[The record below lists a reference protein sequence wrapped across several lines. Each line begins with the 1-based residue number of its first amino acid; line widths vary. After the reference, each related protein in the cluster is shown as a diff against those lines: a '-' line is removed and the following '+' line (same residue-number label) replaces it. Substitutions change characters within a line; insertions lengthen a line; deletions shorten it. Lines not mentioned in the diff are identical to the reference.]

1 MTSKIN
7 SGLDVTSFDPDV
19 RPQDDLFAHV
29 NNTWV
34 ANHPIPEDKSRY
46 GAFDMLREA
55 SEKAMRDIIE
65 EAAGKAEA
73 AENDGT
79 DAGPATQKVGD
90 LYRSFMD
97 TERIATLGTSP
108 ILEDLAVIAGL
119 TDKRDLLMLLG
130 HLERYGMGGL
140 FGFYVSADAKN
151 SDEYIVYLGQSGLGL
166 PDEAYY
172 REEQYAEIRD
182 KYAAHMERLL
192 TLVGVENADEVAPRV
207 YELEKALA
215 KHHWDNVS
223 TRDAVKS
230 YNRYSL
236 EELRELFGAFDIDAW
251 LEGQVVPDGA
261 FANVVV
267 GQPSYV
273 EALGEL
279 FDERDVEDWK
289 AWMTWHLVTSFASY
303 LTDDIVEE
311 RFDFAGRALSGTPQL
326 RERWKRGVGLVEGVL
341 GAEAGKLYVERHFPP
356 KAKERMVELVD
367 NLVEAFRRSF
377 RESAWMSEETQVK
390 ALDKLDRFTPKIG
403 YPDKWRDFSEL
414 QILADDLVGNVKRS
428 ASFET
433 DYQLAKIGGPI
444 DRTEWLMSPQTV
456 NAYYHPMMNEV
467 VFPAAILQP
476 PFFDVD
482 ADDAVNYGGIGAVIG
497 HELGHGFDDQGSRF
511 NGDGE
516 LVDWWTEGD
525 RERFDAL
532 AKKLIEQFSQYET
545 RDAPGVKIN
554 GGLTVGENIGDLGGL
569 TIGYKAYT
577 IACEEAPAPVLE
589 GFTGAQRFFLGWAQ
603 VWSGVAREAEAK
615 RLLAIDPHSP
625 MDVRANAARNLTEF
639 VEAFDV
645 KPGDGMWIDED
656 ERVRIF

>member
-1 MTSKIN
+1 MTSKQN
-7 SGLDVTSFDPDV
+7 SGLDVSSFDPDV
-19 RPQDDLFAHV
+19 RVQDDLFAYV

-34 ANHPIPEDKSRY
+34 KNHPIPNDKSRY
-46 GAFDMLREA
+46 GAFDQLREK
-55 SEKAMRDIIE
+55 SEAAMREIVE
-65 EAAGKAEA
+65 EAAQASATADDE
-73 AENDGT
+73 GT
-79 DAGPATQKVGD
+79 QAPPATQKVGD

-97 TERIATLGTSP
+97 LERINALGTTP

-172 REEQYAEIRD
+172 REEQYAEIRE
-182 KYAAHMERLL
+182 KYVAHLERLL
-192 TLVGVENADEVAPRV
+192 DLAGIENAGEVAPRV
-207 YELEKALA
+207 FAVETALA
-215 KHHWDNVS
+215 EHHWDNVA

-230 YNRYSL
+230 YNRHTL
-236 EELRELFGAFDIDAW
+236 DELRTLMGAFDIDAW

-267 GQPSYV
+267 GQPSYF
-273 EALGEL
+273 EALGKL
-279 FDERDVEDWK
+279 FGERDIEDWK

-303 LTDDIVEE
+303 LTDEMVDE
-311 RFDFAGRALSGTPQL
+311 RFDFAGRTLSGTPEL

-341 GAEAGKLYVERHFPP
+341 GEEAGKLYVERHFPP
-356 KAKERMVELVD
+356 QAKERMVELVA

-377 RESAWMSEETQVK
+377 VESTWMSEETQTK
-390 ALDKLDRFTPKIG
+390 ALEKLARFTPKIG
-403 YPDKWRDFSEL
+403 YPDKWRDYSEL
-414 QILADDLVGNVKRS
+414 QIMADDLVGNVKRS

-433 DYQLAKIGGPI
+433 DYQLNKIGQPI

-456 NAYYHPMMNEV
+456 NAYYHPMMNEI

-532 AKKLIEQFSQYET
+532 AQRLIAQFSTYET
-545 RDAPGVKIN
+545 RDAPGATVN

-569 TIGYKAYT
+569 TIGYKAYS
-577 IACEEAPAPVLE
+577 IACEDESAPELD

-603 VWSGVAREAEAK
+603 VWSGAAREAEAK

-639 VEAFDV
+639 VDAFDV

>member
-29 NNTWV
+29 NNTWM

-207 YELEKALA
+207 YE
-215 KHHWDNVS
+215 
-223 TRDAVKS
+223 
-230 YNRYSL
+230 
-236 EELRELFGAFDIDAW
+236 DIRAR
-251 LEGQVVPDGA
+251 
-261 FANVVV
+261 
-267 GQPSYV
+267 S
-273 EALGEL
+273 
-279 FDERDVEDWK
+279 RS
-289 AWMTWHLVTSFASY
+289 VT
-303 LTDDIVEE
+303 E
-311 RFDFAGRALSGTPQL
+311 
-326 RERWKRGVGLVEGVL
+326 
-341 GAEAGKLYVERHFPP
+341 
-356 KAKERMVELVD
+356 
-367 NLVEAFRRSF
+367 
-377 RESAWMSEETQVK
+377 
-390 ALDKLDRFTPKIG
+390 
-403 YPDKWRDFSEL
+403 
-414 QILADDLVGNVKRS
+414 
-428 ASFET
+428 
-433 DYQLAKIGGPI
+433 
-444 DRTEWLMSPQTV
+444 
-456 NAYYHPMMNEV
+456 
-467 VFPAAILQP
+467 
-476 PFFDVD
+476 
-482 ADDAVNYGGIGAVIG
+482 
-497 HELGHGFDDQGSRF
+497 
-511 NGDGE
+511 
-516 LVDWWTEGD
+516 
-525 RERFDAL
+525 
-532 AKKLIEQFSQYET
+532 
-545 RDAPGVKIN
+545 
-554 GGLTVGENIGDLGGL
+554 LTVGVV
-569 TIGYKAYT
+569 
-577 IACEEAPAPVLE
+577 APALDTATV
-589 GFTGAQRFFLGWAQ
+589 GYQA
-603 VWSGVAREAEAK
+603 
-615 RLLAIDPHSP
+615 
-625 MDVRANAARNLTEF
+625 
-639 VEAFDV
+639 
-645 KPGDGMWIDED
+645 
-656 ERVRIF
+656 RVRPPGRKPPILPGRGGARCSRHGRT